1 MCLSDGSCSELNQ
14 GSKHYLHVLT
24 SSFRICKRCYSPS
37 IRVQQVSMEINIDPN
52 TWVQFGGGHGGHNML
67 CPPPLFSLF
76 IWRGFKNKSD
86 VCHVLCEE
94 LFMLD
99 GRPHIVKVM
108 LKQSLV

>member
-1 MCLSDGSCSELNQ
+1 LLCFGSALIIGKKRIAFLYIRLNH
-14 GSKHYLHVLT
+14 GRNLVVDTGDVSPHF
-24 SSFRICKRCYSPS
+24 FRR
-37 IRVQQVSMEINIDPN
+37 
-52 TWVQFGGGHGGHNML
+52 GGHNML
-67 CPPPLFSLF
+67 CPPTFFSLLFSHF